1 MGEYGNKM
9 YLDGEYIRM
18 RFSYMNDNILF
29 SWVSF
34 LARLNSHYE
43 AWIYK
48 KKDKKK
54 DEKNIG
60 KLIKIA
66 PKKLFIKSR
75 LKAT

>member
-54 DEKNIG
+54 GRKEY
-60 KLIKIA
+60 
-66 PKKLFIKSR
+66 R
-75 LKAT
+75 KADYR